1 MIIRK
6 LFKFEGA
13 HIVRNCYTSKCKYN
27 LHGHSF
33 KVEVFLEGNALD
45 RAGMLCDFSV
55 LKNEVKDLIESFDHS
70 YFFWNKESEEL
81 QSFIKGNFKRWISL
95 PVSPSAENLS
105 IIFYWFITKIIN
117 NTGFA
122 NGEGQIKV
130 KAVRVH
136 ETDTGYAEAS
146 YEDLKLFPENIIDDD
161 LNGKT
166 SKNFVFSPSIMED
179 WKNNQIL
186 NNLHYAIP
194 FVVEEPEQQIE

>member
-33 KVEVFLEGNALD
+33 KVEVFLEGDTLD

-55 LKNEVKDLIESFDHS
+55 LKNEVKDFIESFDHC
-70 YFFWNKESEEL
+70 YFLWNKEP
-81 QSFIKGNFKRWISL
+81 QDFKNFITENFKRWIIL

-105 IIFYWFITKIIN
+105 VIFYKAVKSIIE
-117 NTGFA
+117 NTSFS
-122 NGEGQIKV
+122 NGERYLKV

-146 YEDLKLFPENIIDDD
+146 EGDLALYPENAP
-161 LNGKT
+161 
-166 SKNFVFSPSIMED
+166 FVFSPAVRED
-179 WKNNQIL
+179 WKNP
-186 NNLHYAIP
+186 NLLFDLRSKKH
-194 FVVEEPEQQIE
+194 FVLEEPEQQIK